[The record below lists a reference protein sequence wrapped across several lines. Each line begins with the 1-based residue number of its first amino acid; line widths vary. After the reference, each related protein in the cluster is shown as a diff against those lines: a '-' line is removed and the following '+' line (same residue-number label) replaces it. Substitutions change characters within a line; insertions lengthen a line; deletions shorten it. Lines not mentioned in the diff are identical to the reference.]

1 MSKTTKIRWV
11 IAHDPIYLFYRAAKD
26 FEASLNAQQS
36 AEKIE
41 IEIMTPAEYSERY
54 NNGEAITKH
63 DLLNLM
69 DQGRLEMSQMYT
81 TWIAERYVDDFLAFE
96 LPFIFKD
103 HDHAARVLEGPVGEG
118 LLDQL
123 NATGQVRGLC
133 YTYSGGFC
141 MVNTGKEVTSLAD
154 LVGMTMRSNR
164 NPVAQAIWKA
174 VDVNPYVCE
183 IEDTA
188 SKFEDNQI
196 DAADVTFSRI
206 YPLGL
211 DKHTKSVVD
220 TQHKL
225 FLTTMLISEKFWN
238 TLSPEVQKIIKTAA
252 MEAGRKERDETIRDG
267 EEAKQKLESEG
278 KNVVALSEQ
287 EKAEFAKLTAVV
299 YDQFKTRFKP
309 GLVDQ
314 IQNS

>member
-54 NNGEAITKH
+54 NNNVAITKH
-63 DLLNLM
+63 DLLDLM

-81 TWIAERYVDDFLAFE
+81 TWIAERYIDDFLAFE

-103 HDHAARVLEGPVGEG
+103 HDHAARVLEGSVGEG
-118 LLDQL
+118 LLDKL
-123 NATGQVRGLC
+123 NTTGKIRGLC

-141 MVNTGKEVTSLAD
+141 MVNTGKEVTSFAD

-164 NPVAQAIWKA
+164 NPVAQSIWKA
-174 VDVNPYVCE
+174 VDVKPYVCE

-188 SKFEDNQI
+188 SKFEHNQI

-225 FLTTMLISEKFWN
+225 FLTTMLISEKFWH

-267 EEAKQKLESEG
+267 EQAKEKLVAQG
-278 KNVVALSEQ
+278 ANVIDLTEQ
-287 EKAEFAKLTAVV
+287 EKTEFIKITEKV
-299 YDQFKTRFKP
+299 YDEFKDAFQP

-314 IQNS
+314 IRNA